1 MGKGMKLELNGR
13 VALVTGGSKGIGRAI
28 AKALAEDGVQVA
40 VTARGAE
47 ALRKTA
53 LELSAFKVLAVPAD
67 ATDPQAT
74 SAAVDRVV
82 DAFGGLDI
90 LVNNVGGAGKFGGF
104 GDLTDT
110 DWRNAFDLNV
120 VSLVHFVRAAEQYL
134 RRSKQGRIINIS
146 SISGVQ
152 PGTFNPHYAVT
163 KAATINL
170 SKFLA
175 DYFAKDGVL
184 VNVLC
189 PGPTHSDSWDEN
201 VRRLALE
208 RGVAV
213 EVVRQEVEREESSK
227 IPLGRVGEGED
238 IAGLAVFLASERAN
252 WITGSCFHVN
262 GGKLR
267 TIW

>member
-1 MGKGMKLELNGR
+1 MNLELNGR

-28 AKALAEDGVQVA
+28 AKALAEEGVRVA

-53 LELSAFKVLAVPAD
+53 SELSEFKVLAVPAD
-67 ATDPQAT
+67 ATDQQAT
-74 SAAVDRVV
+74 RAAVDRVV
-82 DAFGGLDI
+82 DVFGGLDI

-104 GDLTDT
+104 GELADT

-120 VSLVHFVRAAEQYL
+120 LSLVHFVRAAEQYL
-134 RRSKQGRIINIS
+134 RKSKWGRIINIS

-152 PGTFNPHYAVT
+152 PGAFNPHYAVT

-175 DYFAKDGVL
+175 NYFVQDGVL
-184 VNVLC
+184 VNVVC
-189 PGPTHSDSWDEN
+189 PGPIHSESWDEN

-208 RGVAV
+208 RGI
-213 EVVRQEVEREESSK
+213 EIEEVRQDVEREESSK

-238 IAGLAVFLASERAN
+238 IAGLTIFLASERAN